1 MKAKELTL
9 GSCVYYA
16 DKGGVKKIKITGLIS
31 RDGIIEIYCQ
41 KKNGDQLVLTAQC
54 DSIVAVKN
62 DKNYC
67 LNFIDAQLEFMDIR
81 DTAIIEAQRE
91 MEEAKTRYEQ
101 MIEFYEQKK
110 GENLCAE
117 E

>member
-1 MKAKELTL
+1 MKARELTL
-9 GSCVYYA
+9 ESHVYYA
-16 DKGGVKKIKITGLIS
+16 DKLGVKKVKITGLIS

-41 KKNGDQLVLTAQC
+41 KKNGDQFVLTAQC

-81 DTAIIEAQRE
+81 DAAIIAAKRE
-91 MEEAKTRYEQ
+91 MDEAKTRYEH
-101 MIEFYEQKK
+101 MIEFYKQKE
-110 GENLCAE
+110 GEMLCE
-117 E
+117 EE